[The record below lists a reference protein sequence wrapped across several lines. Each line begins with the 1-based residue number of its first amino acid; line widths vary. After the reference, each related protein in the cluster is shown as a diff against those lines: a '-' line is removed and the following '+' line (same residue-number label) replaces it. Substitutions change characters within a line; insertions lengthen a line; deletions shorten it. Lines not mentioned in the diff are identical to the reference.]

1 MARFS
6 ALLIQLMALA
16 ILGSSVLVAASPEHY
31 GRSISAERESDSEL
45 FLNERGELDG
55 EIYDKRGEMYKNPKI
70 NLVGRGQAKM
80 LEKRQNP
87 GFNYGGSKVRGV
99 NIGGWLV
106 AEPWITPSLFDNTGD
121 NRVIDEWTFGQ
132 YASNARNRL
141 ESHWASFITEDDFSQ
156 IAAAGLNHVR
166 IPIGYWALDK
176 GSSKYVQGSQYN
188 YLKKAVGWARNHGL
202 KVMIDLHGAP
212 GSQNGFD
219 NSGKKGPLNWFTKES
234 YKNRAKAVI
243 QTFAN
248 DFAGQTDVV
257 TSIELLNE
265 PLTTAGPS
273 NALSFTR
280 DYYNNAYYAA
290 RYTSGGQSTNYAVT
304 IHDGFQPLSYWNG
317 AFQPQQYQQVILDT
331 HQYSM
336 FNNDQI
342 RLSNNDRLQYFCNLG
357 GQIETS
363 NRNLYT
369 IVGEWTPAPTDCA
382 KYLNGRGVGSRY
394 DGSYPGSSAVGSCN
408 GKTGSGSNFSSSYK
422 QFLQQMFDTQR
433 KSYERGTGWIMWTW
447 KTEQAADWDYK
458 RGLQYGWITR
468 NLNSFNSA
476 AC

>member
-1 MARFS
+1 MARFG

-16 ILGSSVLVAASPEHY
+16 ILGSSVLVAGSPEY
-31 GRSISAERESDSEL
+31 YRRSISAERESDSEL
-45 FLNERGELDG
+45 YLNERGELDG
-55 EIYDKRGEMYKNPKI
+55 EIYDKRGQMFQNPKI
-70 NLVGRGQAKM
+70 HLK
-80 LEKRQNP
+80 
-87 GFNYGGSKVRGV
+87 
-99 NIGGWLV
+99 
-106 AEPWITPSLFDNTGD
+106 GD

-132 YASNARNRL
+132 YVSNAGSRL

-176 GSSKYVQGSQYN
+176 GSSKFYKGSQYS
-188 YLKKAVGWARNHGL
+188 YLKKAIGWARNHGL

-248 DFAGQTDVV
+248 DFASQTDVV
-257 TSIELLNE
+257 TTIELLNE
-265 PLTTAGPS
+265 PLTTSGPS

-280 DYYNNAYYAA
+280 DYYNNAYYAT
-290 RYTSGGQSTNYAVT
+290 RYTSSGQLTNYAVT

-317 AFQPQQYQQVILDT
+317 AYPTPQYQQVILDT

-357 GQIETS
+357 GQVASS
-363 NRNLYT
+363 NNNLYT
-369 IVGEWTPAPTDCA
+369 IVGEWTSAPTDCA
-382 KYLNGRGVGSRY
+382 KYLNGRGIGSRY
-394 DGSYPGSSAVGSCN
+394 DGSFPGSSAVGSCN
-408 GKTGSGSNFSSSYK
+408 GKTGNGNNFSSSYK
-422 QFLQQMFDTQR
+422 NFLQQMFDTQR
-433 KSYERGTGWIMWTW
+433 KAYERGTGWIMWTW
-447 KTEQAADWDYK
+447 KTEQAADWDYQ
-458 RGLQYGWITR
+458 RGLQNGWITR

-476 AC
+476 YC